1 MLKELATINYLTE
14 DQTKFIDIQ
23 ILNQLKDIA
32 IDVSKRKC
40 KNTIAQM
47 FCIES
52 IFVKRTLLGWF
63 NKNLNIWKLMLL

>member
-1 MLKELATINYLTE
+1 MLKELTTINYLTE

-47 FCIES
+47 FCTES

-63 NKNLNIWKLMLL
+63 NKNLNIWKSMLL

>member
-1 MLKELATINYLTE
+1 MLKELTTINYLTE

-63 NKNLNIWKLMLL
+63 NKNLNIWKSMLL

>member
-1 MLKELATINYLTE
+1 MLKELTTINYLTE

-47 FCIES
+47 FCIEN

-63 NKNLNIWKLMLL
+63 NKNLNIWKSMLL

>member
-63 NKNLNIWKLMLL
+63 NKNLNIWKSMLL

>member
-1 MLKELATINYLTE
+1 MLKESTTINYLTE
-14 DQTKFIDIQ
+14 DQMKFIDIQ

-63 NKNLNIWKLMLL
+63 NENLNIWKSMLL